1 MKCLR
6 WLIIKK
12 ENVLERLIYYIL
24 MFRQNLICYL
34 QVMMSRSSCRHC
46 HFIKMLMLSK
56 RHFLFYFSKLQG
68 VLQHVKVISLSLRK
82 YWHFLNIMSRLSNCH
97 FKKIGR
103 FLQCQGHLVYVFLF
117 NGNVITCHFKQIA
130 YFENVQLVHCQ
141 IWHSPIS
148 FPVIFYEVHRNC
160 QGHLQSFV

>member
-1 MKCLR
+1 MFTVINNKKGKCSGTFDL
-6 WLIIKK
+6 LYLDVSPKFNLLSSSNDVKVILPSFII
-12 ENVLERLIYYIL
+12 I
-24 MFRQNLICYL
+24 
-34 QVMMSRSSCRHC
+34 C
-46 HFIKMLMLSK
+46 HFIKMSMLSK

-82 YWHFLNIMSRLSNCH
+82 YWHIMSKLSNCH